1 MYLVTGAT
9 GNVGA
14 EVVRALTAA
23 GHPVRALTRDGSSK
37 GVPGTAEVVIGDL
50 ADPSSLHAALEG
62 VAGIFVLPG
71 YPGVATAAAHA
82 GVTRIVQLSGTSV
95 ETEDRSNPISAFMMA
110 SEDEVRSAAG
120 VSWTILR
127 PYDLMSNTLRWAP
140 QLADGDVVREPFA
153 DVPVA
158 MIDPFDLAA
167 VAVLALTSDELANQ
181 VLTLSGPELILPVD
195 RVRILGEVLGRP
207 LSLHPLS
214 NDEARIVL
222 SEQQPAE
229 YVDAMFSFYVDGTID
244 VSHVL
249 PTVEGLLGRP
259 GRTFQQ
265 WAQAHADAFKVG

>member
-37 GVPGTAEVVIGDL
+37 GVAGAAEVVSGDL

-71 YPGVATAAAHA
+71 YPGVTTAAADA
-82 GVTRIVQLSGTSV
+82 GATRIVQLSGTSV

-110 SEDEVRSAAG
+110 SEDEVRAASA
-120 VSWTILR
+120 SWTILR

-153 DVPVA
+153 NVPVA
-158 MIDPFDLAA
+158 MIDPFDIAD
-167 VAVLALTSDELANQ
+167 VAVLALTSDDLANQ

-207 LSLHPLS
+207 LSLYPLS

-222 SEQQPAE
+222 SEQQPSE

-265 WAQAHADAFKVG
+265 WAQAHADAFKIHE